1 MNQLSKSGKLKD
13 LLKNYLRQ
21 DKNIRA
27 ASIIDPEGLPIASS
41 ISDENDEMIVAAV
54 TSVLESVA
62 DRVKSEFKAHGHFGM
77 IIDHEAGK
85 FLFTQSG
92 NNAVLATLTTVD
104 AETDKVLP
112 FSYMCAEKIMQ
123 ILDVGADISI
133 EFPKMD
139 VKQKFN
145 YKMVILG
152 DGGVGKTSL
161 IRRFIEKSFKTD
173 YKSTI
178 GVSHLV
184 KQYTLSENITVTLN
198 LWDLAGQDMFRSVRK
213 MYFQGAE
220 AAAIVYDV
228 TRPETFEHVEV
239 WMKEIEELRSRPN
252 FVIILIGNKIDLE
265 RKISSEDGDAK
276 AKEFGITFIETSAKE
291 GDNVDKAFGALCYL
305 LIKNRVQ

>member
-1 MNQLSKSGKLKD
+1 MSLLSKSGKLAE
-13 LLKNYLRQ
+13 LLKNYLAQ
-21 DKNIRA
+21 DPNLKA

-41 ISDENDEMIVAAV
+41 ISNENDEMIVAAV
-54 TSVLESVA
+54 TSVLETVA
-62 DRVKSEFKAHGHFGM
+62 DRIKSEFKAHGHFGM
-77 IIDHEAGK
+77 TVDHEQGK
-85 FLFTQSG
+85 FIFTQSG
-92 NNAVLATLTTVD
+92 NNAVLATLTSVD

-123 ILDVGADISI
+123 ILDIGADVPID
-133 EFPKMD
+133 FPKMD
-139 VKQKFN
+139 TKQKFN
-145 YKMVILG
+145 YKMVVLG

-161 IRRFIEKSFKTD
+161 IRRFIDKTFKTD

-184 KQYTLSENITVTLN
+184 KKYPLNENVTVTLN

-228 TRPETFEHVEV
+228 SRPETFEHIGT
-239 WMKEIEELRSRPN
+239 WMKEIEELRKKPN
-252 FVIILIGNKIDLE
+252 FVSLLIGNKIDLE
-265 RKISSEDGDAK
+265 RKVSSEDGSNK

-305 LIKNRVQ
+305 LIKGRVQ

>member
-1 MNQLSKSGKLKD
+1 MSKSGKLAD
-13 LLKNYLRQ
+13 LLKNYISQ
-21 DKNIRA
+21 DKYIRA

-41 ISDENDEMIVAAV
+41 ISDENDELVVAAV
-54 TSVLESVA
+54 TSVLETVA
-62 DRVKSEFKAHGHFGM
+62 DRIKNEFKAHGHFGM
-77 IIDHEAGK
+77 VVDHEAGK
-85 FLFTQSG
+85 FIFTQSG
-92 NNAVLATLTTVD
+92 DNAVLATLTTVD

-123 ILDVGADISI
+123 ILDIGADISI

-139 VKQKFN
+139 IKQKFN
-145 YKMVILG
+145 YKMVVLG

-161 IRRFIEKSFKTD
+161 IRRFIDKTFKTD

-184 KQYTLSENITVTLN
+184 KKYPLNENVTVTLN
-198 LWDLAGQDMFRSVRK
+198 MWDLAGQDMFRSVRK

-228 TRPETFEHVEV
+228 SRPETFEHMDV
-239 WMKEIEELRSRPN
+239 WMKEIEELRNKPN
-252 FVIILIGNKIDLE
+252 FVSILIGNKIDLD
-265 RKISSEDGDAK
+265 RKVSSDDGSAK
-276 AKEFGITFIETSAKE
+276 AKEYGVTFIETSAKV